1 MTKPMFA
8 PLTALL
14 FCGALHAQDG
24 FFDAWLQRSDQAKAD
39 QPHWMT
45 PLATVTPRLEQ
56 EFRTDFLVEQ
66 MPTGD
71 DLVNFGNTK
80 GLELIPY
87 ERVELLFNVPP
98 YIEHNNPKIL
108 DGSLASYVGAYASA
122 PSRRILRKRGPS

>member
-1 MTKPMFA
+1 MFA

-108 DGSLASYVGAYASA
+108 DGSLAS
-122 PSRRILRKRGPS
+122 